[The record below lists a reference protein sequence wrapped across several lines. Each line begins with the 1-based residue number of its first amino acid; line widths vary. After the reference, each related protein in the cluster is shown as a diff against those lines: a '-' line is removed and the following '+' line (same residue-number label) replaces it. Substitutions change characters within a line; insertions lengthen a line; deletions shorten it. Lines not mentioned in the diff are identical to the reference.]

1 MPLLYP
7 CPFWFWLLLIFL
19 SWHKICNFA
28 CLNYDSYRL
37 DIIGDY
43 RHSTYNRLDARARA
57 SGRHCCRYYS
67 RHNSMPCL
75 RSWDCD
81 YFVSRGTDH
90 ASIARACVYAVLFVI
105 VFLSCNLLARL
116 LSSILKAVKLG
127 MLDRAG
133 GAVMRTFLWLL
144 FTSLAINIYLG
155 ICPSDKARF
164 NRADKPWRNIT
175 VQIAPKL
182 LGYLANWPNAFF
194 VISIA

>member
-1 MPLLYP
+1 M
-7 CPFWFWLLLIFL
+7 
-19 SWHKICNFA
+19 
-28 CLNYDSYRL
+28 LNYDSYRL

-57 SGRHCCRYYS
+57 SVGTVAGIILGIIVCRVFGAEIA
-67 RHNSMPCL
+67 
-75 RSWDCD
+75 D
-81 YFVSRGTDH
+81 YFVSRGADH

-144 FTSLAINIYLG
+144 FTSLAINIYPG

-182 LGYLANWPNAFF
+182 FRLFSKLTERIFCYLYC
-194 VISIA
+194 ITYKQ